1 MNFRRCDYDY
11 VLFLP
16 FSRSLFFPIIENI
29 VEMTQMPSCNQIKT
43 KVLSQSHV
51 ISLNPF
57 CFETENRCFIMRL
70 QWLSS
75 QVHLFCDENKWLHTS
90 ADISYHLI
98 KKTFCSNTL
107 YDTNFVSQN
116 TNVWPN
122 RPPAP
127 LFYCQHYP
135 GRCSFASW
143 CSFDKN
149 WFLMTRW
156 MRLNTVHFFSKYF
169 SLCYIANIV
178 IIFVDTDLAMS

>member
-1 MNFRRCDYDY
+1 MQVIETTNN
-11 VLFLP
+11 LFFTKNWTFDDVTLTMYCFYHFHVHD
-16 FSRSLFFPIIENI
+16 FSRS
-29 VEMTQMPSCNQIKT
+29 SKT
-43 KVLSQSHV
+43 LLKWRRCPLLIQSRQKCLSQSHV

-98 KKTFCSNTL
+98 QKTFCSNTL

-156 MRLNTVHFFSKYF
+156 MRLNTVHFFF
-169 SLCYIANIV
+169 
-178 IIFVDTDLAMS
+178 